1 MVVNDKLKRLK
12 IIGELL
18 QIQKETLKDIKSIA
32 SNMSDFRQLEDTE
45 RQIATEVE
53 KLSQERS
60 VILSEVAN
68 LKSDK
73 QIEIIKLR
81 YLNGY
86 KWDRVA
92 SVMGLSI
99 NTVYKYNRQAIEN
112 LKK

>member
-1 MVVNDKLKRLK
+1 MVVNNKLKRLK

-18 QIQKETLKDIKSIA
+18 QLQQATLKDIKSIA
-32 SNMSDFRQLEDTE
+32 SNMSDSRLLEDTE

-53 KLSQERS
+53 KLSRERS

-92 SVMGLSI
+92 YVMGISI
-99 NTVYKYNRQAIEN
+99 NTVYKYHRQAIEN